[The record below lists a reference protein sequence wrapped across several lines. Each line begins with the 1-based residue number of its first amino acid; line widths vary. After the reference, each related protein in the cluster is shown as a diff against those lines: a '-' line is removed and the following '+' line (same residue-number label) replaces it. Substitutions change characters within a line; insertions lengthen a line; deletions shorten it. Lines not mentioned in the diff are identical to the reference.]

1 MHLTYLT
8 AFIAIIGTSVTYVHA
23 SVAITAP
30 LMSSWKAGTTNII
43 TWTDNGDGKPMP
55 AKFDIALMEGKMTAL
70 QLVSSVVS
78 QVDSSAGQ
86 FSWNIPANQAP
97 AKDYSIRIGTPPDV
111 AYSPY
116 FEIVGANGEQGG
128 GVAPDQSN
136 APAGSTSAPAQST
149 PQNSGGSSNAN
160 PVATPATSHTP
171 STTPAHNGGAV
182 NMAFNLGSVAIAGYI
197 ASLFM

>member
-1 MHLTYLT
+1 MYLSNICSFLAVLGAT
-8 AFIAIIGTSVTYVHA
+8 VPYVFA

-55 AKFDIALMEGKMTAL
+55 AKFDIALMEGKMTSL
-70 QLVSSVVS
+70 QLVASVVS

-86 FSWNIPANQAP
+86 YSWNIPANQAP

-116 FEIVGANGEQGG
+116 FEIVGANGAQGG
-128 GVAPDQSN
+128 GAAPDSS
-136 APAGSTSAPAQST
+136 APAGTSTAPNQVTEAHS
-149 PQNSGGSSNAN
+149 NGGN
-160 PVATPATSHTP
+160 TP
-171 STTPAHNGGAV
+171 SATNAGSTGTPTQRNGAV
-182 NMAFNLGSVAIAGYI
+182 LNSALQLSNVVLAAYI
-197 ASLFM
+197 ASRFM